1 MWWCYTMRELKIF
14 IRIKQEARL
23 DSSMVIA
30 VEILTWI
37 REIIEAWR
45 SKLKVAA
52 NCTWELF
59 TKCAWLK
66 CMQMKFGCK
75 FSRGLC
81 PLWMIGASCFIYQY
95 LHIEREAISSD
106 FGPQLLKLK
115 VTHTYGASFRERIA
129 FQIVR
134 VNSISKYAL
143 QECKKSISLGVKGIH
158 LGVLNYWVLRVVF
171 NFVTPI
177 WK

>member
-1 MWWCYTMRELKIF
+1 
-14 IRIKQEARL
+14 
-23 DSSMVIA
+23 
-30 VEILTWI
+30 
-37 REIIEAWR
+37 
-45 SKLKVAA
+45 
-52 NCTWELF
+52 
-59 TKCAWLK
+59 
-66 CMQMKFGCK
+66 
-75 FSRGLC
+75 
-81 PLWMIGASCFIYQY
+81 MIGGSCFICQY
-95 LHIEREAISSD
+95 LHMEREAFSSD
-106 FGPQLLKLK
+106 FGLQVLKLK

-177 WK
+177 